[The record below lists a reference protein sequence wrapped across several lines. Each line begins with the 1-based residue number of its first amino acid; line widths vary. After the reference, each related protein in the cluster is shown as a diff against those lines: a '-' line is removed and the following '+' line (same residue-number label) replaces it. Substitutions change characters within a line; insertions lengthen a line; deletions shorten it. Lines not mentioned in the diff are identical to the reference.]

1 MNSYSFNSRS
11 KERIETIELAIIDY
25 GRFRILWFAHVWD
38 LCLSY
43 ILSENMYNKGGKW
56 MDNEITTTV
65 IIGDTTGHQTLEL
78 TQDETMSQIESH
90 NSSWVYADGVMV
102 TPEQIAQADW
112 STVGRVTIMPGLVG
126 GN

>member
-1 MNSYSFNSRS
+1 MYS
-11 KERIETIELAIIDY
+11 
-25 GRFRILWFAHVWD
+25 
-38 LCLSY
+38 
-43 ILSENMYNKGGKW
+43 KGGKW

-90 NSSWVYADGVMV
+90 DSSWVYADGVMV

-112 STVGRVTIMPGLVG
+112 NTVGRVTIMPGLVG